1 MTKYGLSRSQALALV
16 LSPFIFVVMAVLFVI
31 VVVVQGRPF
40 FYTSIRMRDADTE
53 FRLYKIRTMKVDA
66 NRNERAFGG
75 DAKDRVS
82 RMGAFLRRTRLDEL
96 PQIIN
101 VLKGDICFIGP
112 RPPLR
117 SHVQAFP
124 DKYRQILDRT
134 QPGITG
140 LATVTVHRREERIM
154 AGCHSPIESEDTY
167 YRRCLPIKLRL
178 DSIYAE
184 RRNLRLDVFILWR
197 TFARLDPGFAPLR
210 DFYAE
215 WFSQAKQP
223 LRPATA

>member
-1 MTKYGLSRSQALALV
+1 MYVVVFRLQCSNIALLSLGVGGTAPAPAPAPATTPSARTGASGSGLSDFGEMDAAL
-16 LSPFIFVVMAVLFVI
+16 
-31 VVVVQGRPF
+31 
-40 FYTSIRMRDADTE
+40 DT
-53 FRLYKIRTMKVDA
+53 I
-66 NRNERAFGG
+66 
-75 DAKDRVS
+75 S
-82 RMGAFLRRTRLDEL
+82 
-96 PQIIN
+96 
-101 VLKGDICFIGP
+101 
-112 RPPLR
+112 
-117 SHVQAFP
+117 
-124 DKYRQILDRT
+124 
-134 QPGITG
+134 TG

-215 WFSQAKQP
+215 WFSHSKQP